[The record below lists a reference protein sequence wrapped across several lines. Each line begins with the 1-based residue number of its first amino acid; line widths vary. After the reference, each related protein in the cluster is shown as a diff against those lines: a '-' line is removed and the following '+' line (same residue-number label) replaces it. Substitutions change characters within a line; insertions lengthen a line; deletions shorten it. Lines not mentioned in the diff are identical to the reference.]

1 MFAAQ
6 AGAKHVYGIDMSDI
20 ITDAREI
27 IRLNGFEDRIT
38 LLQGKV
44 EDITLPVLFF
54 FEIGMGFNVNK
65 VEEST
70 LPVQTKESVLLTDTN
85 EWYATSGGE

>member
-27 IRLNGFEDRIT
+27 IRLNGFQDKIT
-38 LLQGKV
+38 LIQGKV
-44 EDITLPVLFF
+44 EQVELPVRVPPTCVPGAAGTCCS
-54 FEIGMGFNVNK
+54 E
-65 VEEST
+65 
-70 LPVQTKESVLLTDTN
+70 LLQRV
-85 EWYATSGGE
+85 APRIA